1 MPAPGSSSGGWPVGP
16 LPGAAR
22 FDSGIRLSM
31 NRRILR
37 RALSNLMV
45 GLMIG
50 AVIVALLPLF
60 FILLNLIL
68 KGAGSLSLDF
78 FTKMP
83 APAGES
89 GGGVA
94 HAMVGTLLIVGTAA
108 LMGLPVG
115 VGAGIYCAE
124 YPGSR
129 LTWVTRFVA
138 DVMNGTPSIVV
149 GVFAWA
155 WIVATQ
161 KHFSALAG
169 SAALAMLMVP
179 MVLRTTEEMV
189 KLVPNSLREAA
200 LALGY
205 PRWRT
210 SLAIVMRTTLP
221 GIVTGSLLAVAR
233 IAGETAPLLFTALGS
248 QYMSLNANQPMAA
261 LPLTVFTYATGPY
274 EEWHQYAWAA
284 ALVLIMM
291 VFLLS
296 LAARLAVSRRF
307 TLNG

>member
-1 MPAPGSSSGGWPVGP
+1 
-16 LPGAAR
+16 
-22 FDSGIRLSM
+22 M
-31 NRRILR
+31 NRRAIR
-37 RALSNLMV
+37 RLVSNAMV
-45 GLMIG
+45 GLMVL
-50 AVIVALLPLF
+50 AVLVALLPLF
-60 FILLNLIL
+60 LIL
-68 KGAGSLSLDF
+68 FDLVVKGAGSLSADF
-78 FTKMP
+78 FTRTP
-83 APAGES
+83 APAGER

-94 HAMVGTLLIVGTAA
+94 HAIVGTLIIVGTAS
-108 LMGLPVG
+108 LIGLPIG
-115 VGAGIYCAE
+115 IAAGIYCAE

-129 LTWVTRFVA
+129 LTWLTRFLA

-179 MVLRTTEEMV
+179 MVLRTTEEMI

-205 PRWRT
+205 PRWRA
-210 SLAIVMRTTLP
+210 SLAIVVRTTLP

-248 QYMSLNANQPMAA
+248 QYLSLDINQPMAA

-274 EEWHQYAWAA
+274 EEWHRYAWAA
-284 ALVLIMM
+284 ALVLILV
-291 VFLLS
+291 VFVLS
-296 LAARLAVSRRF
+296 LGARLAIER
-307 TLNG
+307 GPPPDG

>member
-1 MPAPGSSSGGWPVGP
+1 
-16 LPGAAR
+16 
-22 FDSGIRLSM
+22 M
-31 NRRILR
+31 NRRGLR
-37 RALSNLMV
+37 RLVSNAMV
-45 GLMIG
+45 GLMVL
-50 AVIVALLPLF
+50 AVVVALLPLF
-60 FILLNLIL
+60 FILFDLIV
-68 KGAGSLSLDF
+68 KGASSLSLDF
-78 FTKMP
+78 FTRMP
-83 APAGES
+83 APVGES

-94 HAMVGTLLIVGTAA
+94 HAIVGTLIIVGTAC
-108 LMGLPVG
+108 LIGLPIG
-115 VGAGIYCAE
+115 IAAGIYCAE

-129 LTWVTRFVA
+129 LTWMTRFVA

-169 SAALAMLMVP
+169 SAALAMLMIP
-179 MVLRTTEEMV
+179 MVLRTTEEMI

-210 SLAIVMRTTLP
+210 SLTIVVRTTLP

-248 QYMSLNANQPMAA
+248 QYMSFDIDQPMAA
-261 LPLTVFTYATGPY
+261 LPLTVFTYATGPF
-274 EEWHQYAWAA
+274 EEWHRYAWAA
-284 ALVLIMM
+284 ALVLILV
-291 VFLLS
+291 VFVLS
-296 LAARLAVSRRF
+296 LGARLAIGRRF

>member
-1 MPAPGSSSGGWPVGP
+1 
-16 LPGAAR
+16 
-22 FDSGIRLSM
+22 M
-31 NRRILR
+31 NRRVLR
-37 RALSNLMV
+37 RGFSNLMV

-50 AVIVALLPLF
+50 AVIAALAPLF
-60 FILLNLIL
+60 FILANLLI
-68 KGAGSLSLDF
+68 KGAGSLSVDF

-89 GGGVA
+89 GGGVM
-94 HAMVGTLLIVGTAA
+94 HAIVGTLIIVGVAS
-108 LMGLPVG
+108 LIGLPVG
-115 VGAGIYCAE
+115 IAAGIYCAE

-138 DVMNGTPSIVV
+138 DVLNGTPSIVV

-169 SAALAMLMVP
+169 SAALAMLMIP
-179 MVLRTTEEMV
+179 MVLRTTEEMI

-205 PRWRT
+205 SRWRT
-210 SLAIVMRTTLP
+210 SLSIVLRTTLP

-248 QYMSLNANQPMAA
+248 QYMSFDVTQPMAS

-274 EEWHQYAWAA
+274 EEWHRNAWAA
-284 ALVLIMM
+284 ALVLIL
-291 VFLLS
+291 VVLVLS
-296 LAARLAVSRRF
+296 IGARLAIRSRF

>member
-1 MPAPGSSSGGWPVGP
+1 
-16 LPGAAR
+16 
-22 FDSGIRLSM
+22 M
-31 NRRILR
+31 NRRVLR
-37 RALSNLMV
+37 RLMSNAMV
-45 GLMIG
+45 GLMIL

-60 FILLNLIL
+60 FILLDLVV
-68 KGAGSLSLDF
+68 KGAGSLSVDF

-83 APAGES
+83 APAGEI

-94 HAMVGTLLIVGTAA
+94 HAIVGTLIIVGMAS
-108 LMGLPVG
+108 LIGLPIG
-115 VGAGIYCAE
+115 IAAGIYCAE

-169 SAALAMLMVP
+169 SAALAMLMIP
-179 MVLRTTEEMV
+179 MVLRTTEEMI

-210 SLAIVMRTTLP
+210 SLAIVVRTTLP

-248 QYMSLNANQPMAA
+248 QYMSYDLNQPMAA
-261 LPLTVFTYATGPY
+261 LPLTVFTYATGPFD
-274 EEWHQYAWAA
+274 EWHRYAWAA
-284 ALVLIMM
+284 ALVLILV
-291 VFLLS
+291 VFVLS
-296 LAARLAVSRRF
+296 LGARLAIGRRPTF
-307 TLNG
+307 NG

>member
-1 MPAPGSSSGGWPVGP
+1 
-16 LPGAAR
+16 
-22 FDSGIRLSM
+22 M
-31 NRRILR
+31 NRRVLR
-37 RALSNLMV
+37 RLFSNLMV
-45 GLMIG
+45 GLMVG

-60 FILLNLIL
+60 FIFLDLVA

-78 FTKMP
+78 FTKTP

-94 HAMVGTLLIVGTAA
+94 HAIVGTLLIVGTAS
-108 LMGLPVG
+108 LIGLPIG
-115 VGAGIYCAE
+115 IAAGIYCAE

-129 LTWVTRFVA
+129 LTWGTRFVA

-169 SAALAMLMVP
+169 SAALAMLMIP
-179 MVLRTTEEMV
+179 MVLRTTEEMI

-210 SLAIVMRTTLP
+210 NLSIVVRTTLP

-233 IAGETAPLLFTALGS
+233 ISGETAPLLFTALGS
-248 QYMSLNANQPMAA
+248 QYLSLDLNQPMAA

-274 EEWHQYAWAA
+274 EEWHRYAWAA
-284 ALVLIMM
+284 ALVLILV
-291 VFLLS
+291 VFILS
-296 LAARLAVSRRF
+296 LGARLAIRRRF